1 MHSYKTVDPRVWFG
15 PSFRGSP
22 LFIIQ
27 WRMEP
32 SAFLPPHN
40 HPNASVCTLG
50 FEGEV
55 RLRNFEI
62 VGDAPD
68 YESKKTFKVR
78 ETHNQT
84 MTHGRISTLS
94 PSRDNIHCF
103 QVGKEGARGID
114 INTMVGKVAPF
125 SFLEISEKPL
135 DSTKLI
141 FEAAWS
147 AMGRPSKS

>member
-1 MHSYKTVDPRVWFG
+1 
-15 PSFRGSP
+15 
-22 LFIIQ
+22 
-27 WRMEP
+27 
-32 SAFLPPHN
+32 
-40 HPNASVCTLG
+40 
-50 FEGEV
+50 V

-68 YESKKTFKVR
+68 YESKKTFRVR
-78 ETHNQT
+78 ETHSQT

-103 QVGKEGARGID
+103 QVGKEDARGID

-147 AMGRPSKS
+147 AMGRASKS